1 MQGFIGQARSAGR
14 GTSWL
19 SYIVGPT
26 AAITD
31 ADDYD
36 DFDRL
41 AAQTITNRIAAW
53 KDTHEKAITE
63 AKANLAQT
71 RWQKYEA
78 GLKTLGWF
86 AGATEVFDNGG
97 ADAAPDSTW
106 IFGDKLWVA
115 WEAKSEATSDS
126 SVSAK
131 YTRRR
136 AAICGSSPTNAKK
149 NPCRLIHWLR
159 HPTNGGRTRR
169 SRGM

>member
-1 MQGFIGQARSAGR
+1 M
-14 GTSWL
+14 
-19 SYIVGPT
+19 
-26 AAITD
+26 
-31 ADDYD
+31 
-36 DFDRL
+36 
-41 AAQTITNRIAAW
+41 
-53 KDTHEKAITE
+53 TE

-106 IFGDKLWVA
+106 IFGDILWVA

-131 YTRRR
+131 YTRQASSHLRFIGHKREEEPPVGSFTGFATPQTEVEHAAR
-136 AAICGSSPTNAKK
+136 AVCEDDVYLVPVHAPADLLAALERAWTKARTLGSAVSEAGCWP
-149 NPCRLIHWLR
+149 P
-159 HPTNGGRTRR
+159 
-169 SRGM
+169 